1 MKISDVSKFT
11 DVCGDYLEEK
21 NRRMGLF
28 SDENEDSKP
37 ELSVRENSPVEN
49 ERKAYTGNESE
60 GFLFYLANGTAI
72 NGSRLQEKLC
82 NEGKKGAPY
91 EFLADENN
99 IIEYEGVVFVCNS
112 EKQELCLGDM
122 SNPDDVLDIPL
133 SGGGVLRVNRNN
145 IGALA
150 KAIGMFSPED
160 VGRIMRAVS
169 QDAHCRKKQTEIE
182 EEITMLGET
191 EEKKLSESGGESRIR
206 EEDKVLIQQR
216 DYFEHAPE
224 GVMTAWKAA
233 MEETGING
241 FGLDDSGK
249 MTHISQAILAR
260 LFTDSNQSI
269 FGNSMESA
277 IRFAERAL
285 QNLNESELLKENSAA
300 VRQEK
305 EKERQFYMVFA
316 EKLREQL

>member
-21 NRRMGLF
+21 ERRMGLF
-28 SDENEDSKP
+28 SDENKNSKP
-37 ELSVRENSPVEN
+37 ELLIQENNPAEN
-49 ERKAYTGNESE
+49 ERKNYTDSESE
-60 GFLFYLANGTAI
+60 GFLFYLANGIAV

-82 NEGKKGAPY
+82 DGSKGAPY
-91 EFLADENN
+91 QHLADENN
-99 IIEYEGVVFVCNS
+99 IIEYEGVIFVCNS

-122 SNPDDVLDIPL
+122 SNPADVLDIPL

-145 IGALA
+145 IGSLA

-169 QDAHCRKKQTEIE
+169 QDAHCRKKQAEID
-182 EEITMLGET
+182 EEISMLGET
-191 EEKKLSESGGESRIR
+191 EEEKPSGSGEENRIR
-206 EEDKVLIQQR
+206 EEDKVLTRQR
-216 DYFEHAPE
+216 DYFEYAPE

-233 MEETGING
+233 MKETGING
-241 FGLDDSGK
+241 FGLDESGK
-249 MTHISQAILAR
+249 MTHISQAMLAR
-260 LFTDSNQSI
+260 LFTDSGQSI
-269 FGNSMESA
+269 FGNSLDSA
-277 IRFAERAL
+277 IRFAERAV
-285 QNLNESELLKENSAA
+285 QNLSNQELLNEDSVV

>member
-21 NRRMGLF
+21 ERRMGSF
-28 SDENEDSKP
+28 SDENEDSIP
-37 ELSVRENSPVEN
+37 ELSVQENHPAES
-49 ERKAYTGNESE
+49 ERKTYTGSGSE
-60 GFLFYLANGTAI
+60 GFLFYLANGTAV
-72 NGSRLQEKLC
+72 NAGRLQEKLC
-82 NEGKKGAPY
+82 NESKGAPY
-91 EFLADENN
+91 QHLADENN
-99 IIEYEGVVFVCNS
+99 IIEYEGVIFVCNS

-122 SNPDDVLDIPL
+122 SNPADVLDIPL

-169 QDAHCRKKQTEIE
+169 QDSHCRKKQAEIE
-182 EEITMLGET
+182 EEVTMLGET
-191 EEKKLSESGGESRIR
+191 VEEKPSESSEESRIR
-206 EEDKVLIQQR
+206 EENDVLNRQK

-241 FGLDDSGK
+241 FGLDERGK
-249 MTHISQAILAR
+249 MTHISQAVLAR
-260 LFTDSNQSI
+260 LFTDSSQSV
-269 FGNSMESA
+269 FGNSVESA
-277 IRFAERAL
+277 IRFSERAL
-285 QNLNESELLKENSAA
+285 QNLSDQELLREDSAA

>member
-11 DVCGDYLEEK
+11 DVCGDYLDEK
-21 NRRMGLF
+21 ERRMESF
-28 SDENEDSKP
+28 SDETGDSKP
-37 ELSVRENSPVEN
+37 ELSVQENHPAEK
-49 ERKAYTGNESE
+49 ERKTYTGSGSE
-60 GFLFYLANGTAI
+60 GFLFYLSNGAAV
-72 NGSRLQEKLC
+72 NASRLQEKLC
-82 NEGKKGAPY
+82 NESKGAPY
-91 EFLADENN
+91 QHLADEND
-99 IIEYEGVVFVCNS
+99 IIEYEGVIFICNS

-122 SNPDDVLDIPL
+122 SDPGNVLDIPL

-160 VGRIMRAVS
+160 VGRIMRAIS
-169 QDAHCRKKQTEIE
+169 QDSHCRKKQTEIE
-182 EEITMLGET
+182 EEMTMLGET
-191 EEKKLSESGGESRIR
+191 EEEKRSDAGEESRIR
-206 EEDKVLIQQR
+206 EEENVLNHQK

-241 FGLDDSGK
+241 FGLDESGK
-249 MTHISQAILAR
+249 LTHISQTVLAR
-260 LFTDSNQSI
+260 LFTDSDQSV
-269 FGNSMESA
+269 FGNTVESA
-277 IRFAERAL
+277 LRFAERAL
-285 QNLNESELLKENSAA
+285 RNLSDQELLREDSAA

-316 EKLREQL
+316 EKLKEQS

>member
-21 NRRMGLF
+21 ERRMGLF
-28 SDENEDSKP
+28 SDENKNSKP
-37 ELSVRENSPVEN
+37 ELLIQENNPAEN
-49 ERKAYTGNESE
+49 ERKNYTDSESE
-60 GFLFYLANGTAI
+60 GFLFYLANGTAV

-82 NEGKKGAPY
+82 DGSKGAPY
-91 EFLADENN
+91 QHLADENN
-99 IIEYEGVVFVCNS
+99 IIEYEGVIFVCNS

-122 SNPDDVLDIPL
+122 SNPADVLDIPL

-145 IGALA
+145 IGSLS

-169 QDAHCRKKQTEIE
+169 QDSHCRKKQTEIE
-182 EEITMLGET
+182 EEITMLGE
-191 EEKKLSESGGESRIR
+191 KQPSDLSEENRIR
-206 EEDKVLIQQR
+206 EEENVLNRQK

-224 GVMTAWKAA
+224 GVMAAWKAA

-241 FGLDDSGK
+241 FGLDESGK
-249 MTHISQAILAR
+249 MTHISQAMLAR
-260 LFTDSNQSI
+260 LFTDSGQSV
-269 FGNSMESA
+269 FGNSVDSA
-277 IRFAERAL
+277 LRFAERAV
-285 QNLNESELLKENSAA
+285 QNLSNPELLKEDTAA

-316 EKLREQL
+316 EKLREQI